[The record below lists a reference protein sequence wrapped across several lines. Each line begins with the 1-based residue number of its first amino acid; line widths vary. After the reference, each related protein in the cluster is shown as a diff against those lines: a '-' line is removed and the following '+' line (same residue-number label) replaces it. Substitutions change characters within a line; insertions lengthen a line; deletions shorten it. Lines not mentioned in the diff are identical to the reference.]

1 MRKFPKEGRQC
12 LHPICKAK
20 VDRAAITATKE
31 PMLVT
36 ILALTNGTTTG
47 ENEMGANT
55 EILAPS
61 FQQAIMVGAVRFA
74 LGVDPIKVKEILR
87 PTWPQIIDSFHIKLR
102 KKPGIDVWKMLWL
115 ITSSSL

>member
-20 VDRAAITATKE
+20 VGRAAITATKE

-47 ENEMGANT
+47 ENEMGANM
-55 EILAPS
+55 EILALS
-61 FQQAIMVGAVRFA
+61 FQQVIMVGAVRFA

-87 PTWPQIIDSFHIKLR
+87 PIWPQIIDSFSH
-102 KKPGIDVWKMLWL
+102 
-115 ITSSSL
+115 